1 MTAPTRKAMGKAA
14 SPVAAPAAPRWRH
27 AAAAIGPGII
37 VMLADTDAGSIIT
50 ATQSG
55 AQWGYRLLLL
65 QLAIVPLLYLVQELA
80 VRLGLGTGKGLAE
93 LVRQR
98 FGKTFAGACVA
109 TLLASCFGA
118 LVTQMSGLAGIGQLF
133 GVPIWLT
140 ATLLVVLVLAMVW
153 TGTYHSVER
162 IAICFGAFGLAFA
175 LVAWKARPDP
185 AQMLAQLS
193 EIPLHNT
200 DYLYLVAAN
209 LGTSI
214 MPWAV
219 FYQQSALIDKGL
231 TIRDLRIARIDTL
244 VGAFVCQLLTA
255 FVLVA
260 AAATLGQD
268 HGGHALDNVPQI
280 ATAFTAALGDTFGR
294 VVFAIALS
302 GCAIVALIVVCLCA
316 AWAVGEATGAR
327 HSLEQHP
334 SDAPL
339 FYGAFVVMLL
349 GAAALVCSGINLVK
363 LSIATGVANALLIP
377 LVLGLLYVLA
387 RTALPEGERP
397 GRRYAVVLVVVFT
410 VTAAIALFA
419 GVTGIL
425 N

>member
-1 MTAPTRKAMGKAA
+1 M
-14 SPVAAPAAPRWRH
+14 
-27 AAAAIGPGII
+27 
-37 VMLADTDAGSIIT
+37 
-50 ATQSG
+50 
-55 AQWGYRLLLL
+55 
-65 QLAIVPLLYLVQELA
+65 VQELA
-80 VRLGLGTGKGLAE
+80 VRLGLGTGKGLGE

-98 FGKTFAGACVA
+98 FGKPFALVCVA

-140 ATLLVVLVLAMVW
+140 VSAVVVFVLAMVW
-153 TGTYHSVER
+153 TGSYHSVER
-162 IAICFGAFGLAFA
+162 IAICFGAFGFAFA
-175 LVAWKARPDP
+175 LVAWKAHPDP
-185 AQMLAQLS
+185 AQMLAQLRDM
-193 EIPLHNT
+193 PLHDA

-214 MPWAV
+214 MPWTV

-231 TIRDLRIARIDTL
+231 TIRDLKIARIDTL
-244 VGAFVCQLLTA
+244 AGAFMCQLLTA

-260 AAATLGQD
+260 AAATLGQG
-268 HGGHALDNVPQI
+268 HGGHSLDNIPQI

-294 VVFAIALS
+294 VVFAVALS
-302 GCAIVALIVVCLCA
+302 GSAMVALIVVCLCA

-339 FYGAFVVMLL
+339 FYAAFVVMLL
-349 GAAALVCSGINLVK
+349 GSAALVSSGLNLVR
-363 LSIATGVANALLIP
+363 LSIATGVANALLLP
-377 LVLGLLYVLA
+377 FVLGLLYVLA
-387 RTALPEGERP
+387 RSALPEGERP
-397 GRRYAVVLVVVFT
+397 GRRYAFVLAVVFAM
-410 VTAAIALFA
+410 TAGVGLFA
-419 GVTGIL
+419 GITGAL